1 MADYYAILKRAIGA
15 LPEPTGEVRRA
26 VYEKA
31 RTALVNQLKA
41 FDPPLTASEITQ
53 QRLQL
58 EDAIRKVEAEAAKG
72 ILKSALDRAAAQQR
86 PAVAPP
92 APQPPYPQPTGQPP
106 ASPMPAPGAPQSA
119 APQTFTPPPSYQ
131 QPAASQ
137 PAPQPTSSFEPPQ
150 LSAPAPRPSLTPPG
164 RPQTGAAAQPAAEM
178 PRPAAPAPG
187 PVGMPAG
194 PVADHAAAQ
203 SDFAV
208 GMGRASGRDTGVA
221 AGTAALVADAPTRD
235 AAQEPVARTEDTAGA
250 SPLRRSVSEA
260 GPLGMA
266 AAEASRHAR
275 DVLAAPDTGMVPP
288 DTKPAEKKPFMARRA
303 KAPAEPKPS
312 RERRRA
318 GAGLEA
324 EATPRRSKLPL
335 LVGFLVALLVVA
347 IGGAVVWT
355 QREAITAYLDKV
367 GARPQTTNG
376 EKLAPKSNDR
386 LGADDSGAPAK
397 PPGAT
402 VKSVQTQTVTP
413 PAETPTQTPDSAQ
426 SQPPQ
431 QQANAGGSATAPSAG
446 SPATTMPSTPPAVPS
461 TPVPPVAQK
470 AVLYEEGTNGQTQAQ
485 VTQGRVVW
493 QVTRENTD
501 PTKPPVTLL
510 KARVEIP
517 ERNISLNIVMHPNA
531 DQSFPASHLIEMKFM
546 TPPDFD
552 GKSIVNV
559 PGMIMKNTEQDR
571 GEPLTGASAK
581 VSNGYFWIALGANPA
596 DRTKNLSLI
605 KDRGWIDIPIL
616 YETNRRA
623 ILTLEKVGAGDRVVA
638 DAFSAWGQGG

>member
-31 RTALVNQLKA
+31 RTALVTQLKA

-92 APQPPYPQPTGQPP
+92 APQTSIPP
-106 ASPMPAPGAPQSA
+106 A
-119 APQTFTPPPSYQ
+119 APQPASSMPASSMSASSMPAAPQVVAPPPQQPAYQ
-131 QPAASQ
+131 QPSASQ
-137 PAPQPTSSFEPPQ
+137 PAPQPASAFEPAQ

-164 RPQTGAAAQPAAEM
+164 KPQPAADM
-178 PRPAAPAPG
+178 PRSAASATG
-187 PVGMPAG
+187 AVGMTAG

-208 GMGRASGRDTGVA
+208 GMGRAAGRETGVA
-221 AGTAALVADAPTRD
+221 AGTAALVADTPARD
-235 AAQEPVARTEDTAGA
+235 AAQEPAAHVDDTAGS

-288 DTKPAEKKPFMARRA
+288 DTKPADKKPFLARRA
-303 KAPAEPKPS
+303 KTPAEPKPS

-318 GAGLEA
+318 GAGLDA

-367 GARPQTTNG
+367 GARPQATNG

-413 PAETPTQTPDSAQ
+413 PAETPAPDPAQ
-426 SQPPQ
+426 AQPQ

-446 SPATTMPSTPPAVPS
+446 SPAATSPSTPPAVPS

-559 PGMIMKNTEQDR
+559 PGMIMKSTEQDR